1 VAKII
6 SLSSRL
12 QKPKASPL
20 PEDRKSRMPPAQKPT
35 GERLDLLEKNTW
47 TIVEYVEELEDRLE
61 QMEKRFLKLLRLLQD
76 SET

>member
-1 VAKII
+1 MAKII

-20 PEDRKSRMPPAQKPT
+20 PDSKMPPAQKPA

-76 SET
+76 PEA

>member
-1 VAKII
+1 MAKII

-20 PEDRKSRMPPAQKPT
+20 PENRMPPDRKPT

-47 TIVEYVEELEDRLE
+47 TIVEYVEELEDRLD